1 MINDKF
7 LARFRGCSYTGMGVL
22 KKRVDRSAPNLVA
35 TLSDHRYTPRSKM
48 VKISCSVSKPQ
59 RLKLERYWAL
69 RPKSHILRRGGEMSL
84 YFEIVSHMTE
94 PPVYMSAAAPS
105 AQAKAWQKRTAA
117 LIKAFRHIDVGRSN
131 GGYNLMIFEGRRPHQ
146 SCAHSANIV

>member
-1 MINDKF
+1 
-7 LARFRGCSYTGMGVL
+7 
-22 KKRVDRSAPNLVA
+22 
-35 TLSDHRYTPRSKM
+35 
-48 VKISCSVSKPQ
+48 
-59 RLKLERYWAL
+59 
-69 RPKSHILRRGGEMSL
+69 MSL

-131 GGYNLMIFEGRRPHQ
+131 GGYNLMILRVGGPTK
-146 SCAHSANIV
+146 AVHSANIA